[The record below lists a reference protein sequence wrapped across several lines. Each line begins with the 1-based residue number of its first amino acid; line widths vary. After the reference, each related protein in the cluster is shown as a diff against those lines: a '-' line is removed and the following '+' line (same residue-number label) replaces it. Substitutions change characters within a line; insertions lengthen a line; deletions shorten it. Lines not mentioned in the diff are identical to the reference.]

1 MMHFLRLVHILAGVF
16 WVGTAV
22 FTAVFLAPTLRAIGP
37 AGGQVMQQ
45 LAQVRKLP
53 RYLMTAMALTILSGF
68 AMYWRASDGFSNGW
82 AGSGSGMTF
91 GIGGVLAILAA
102 SIGFSIGMPAAK
114 RLGALAGTV
123 AKSGGPPSAD
133 QAAEMQ
139 RLQGQ
144 MAKATA
150 LGSVL
155 LVLATAA
162 MAVARYVA

>member
-22 FTAVFLAPTLRAIGP
+22 FTAFFLAPSLRAVGP

-68 AMYWRASDGFSNGW
+68 AMYWRASGGFTNGW
-82 AGSGSGMTF
+82 VSSGPGMTF

-114 RLGALAGTV
+114 QLGAIAGAV
-123 AKSGGPPSAD
+123 AKSGGPPSPD

-139 RLQGQ
+139 RLQGR

-150 LGSVL
+150 LGSIL
-155 LVLATAA
+155 LVFATAA